1 MSLRVSSGDIA
12 ESACGNSLSRRP
24 EPLADGRVASLATRR
39 AGDWPFFPPLAATE
53 LVNRQQVTA
62 KTLRRRVRFV
72 SRRANCPVAT
82 RPWETD

>member
-1 MSLRVSSGDIA
+1 MSLRVSMGTSPSD
-12 ESACGNSLSRRP
+12 P
-24 EPLADGRVASLATRR
+24 EQPVADGRVASLATQR

-62 KTLRRRVRFV
+62 KTLRRRVRYF
-72 SRRANCPVAT
+72 SRQANCPVAT